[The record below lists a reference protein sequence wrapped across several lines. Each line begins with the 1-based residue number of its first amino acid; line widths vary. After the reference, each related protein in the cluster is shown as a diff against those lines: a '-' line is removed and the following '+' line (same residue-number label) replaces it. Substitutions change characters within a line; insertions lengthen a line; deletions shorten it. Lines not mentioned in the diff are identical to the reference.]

1 MCIRDSGGIA
11 PDVGVGDVVAATTAH
26 TDNNMTS
33 NFING
38 TLSPSVS
45 YNLLE
50 AYMKVSPFAVA
61 GPIMSSD
68 WFYNPDKEWWK
79 KQQRLGTLAVE
90 METHILYAL
99 ANKFNKQALSV
110 CTVADHLDGKQKD
123 LTAEQREK
131 GFNRMIESVFTSLC

>member
-1 MCIRDSGGIA
+1 MPFFLSVGSGITKDFIGGTFCPSATEHMLRSYMTLYSSIA
-11 PDVGVGDVVAATTAH
+11 
-26 TDNNMTS
+26 M
-33 NFING
+33 
-38 TLSPSVS
+38 
-45 YNLLE
+45 
-50 AYMKVSPFAVA
+50 A

-68 WFYNPDKEWWK
+68 WFYNPKEYWWRE
-79 KQQRLGTLAVE
+79 QQKLGTLAVE

>member
-1 MCIRDSGGIA
+1 M
-11 PDVGVGDVVAATTAH
+11 AATTAH
-26 TDNNMTS
+26 TDNNMTG

-38 TLSPSVS
+38 TISPSVS